1 MIDASEYQHQYDNN
15 KTCIKVRTDVVFTM
29 TNWKEIITFDGS
41 NFTVESGHCALSGD
55 SAAEMTLATIKG
67 DFLILVFLN
76 DAQNQTSMNA
86 QFHFTPYKYFPNIY
100 APCKYFLS
108 RIQQC
113 LISETYKYVV
123 VFSMNDQRCVNE
135 DVILLL

>member
-86 QFHFTPYKYFPNIY
+86 QFHFAPY
-100 APCKYFLS
+100 
-108 RIQQC
+108 
-113 LISETYKYVV
+113 
-123 VFSMNDQRCVNE
+123 
-135 DVILLL
+135 